1 MSGIKKITD
10 EVKSAVAKSV
20 EPMKNL
26 TTQAKDMASKSASSV
41 SQMKAQ
47 MKSYS
52 GSIQETAKQQDYLR
66 TKIEDLK
73 DLLAKADM
81 GFEVG
86 DTMKIEA
93 DIERLENRLRK
104 LQSQGQNTGKE
115 ISSAFDKIKAKIKSA
130 GTHLAGL
137 GGKFKNVLSGSK
149 NLGKTFTSTFNNGI
163 KSIKRFA
170 MGLLSVRTAVSMVS
184 KAMQSYL
191 SYDTQ
196 LSNSIQNC
204 WNVLGSLLAPILE
217 FVISLFSKAV
227 SYVNAFVE
235 ALTGINLVA
244 RANKKALDSQAK
256 STKKL
261 SDTQSSLDE
270 FHTVSTDTGSG
281 NDNKPITVEPVD
293 MDKLDFLFDWIDK
306 AKKLLATLFD
316 PIKEAWDNKGK
327 AFIDSLKNAFEGIKS
342 LGIAVFSS
350 IFEVWTNGTGQ
361 KIVENILEMWTNVF
375 NIVGALSQALANAW
389 NNAGNGTAIIQA
401 IADIFIGIQD
411 IVNSIANSLLNWVM
425 SDNFQSALNVVLGIL
440 ADLFGYAQEIMAWV
454 VTMYETYLAPVV
466 DKVLDCI
473 SRIII
478 AIGSVWE
485 FLKPIIDT
493 IIDVI
498 MNVLEPVI
506 DGLCGI
512 IGGIIDALSGVMDFI
527 TGVFTGNWS
536 KAWEGL
542 KTFLGGIIDAVASLF
557 TGLFNTIRAIF
568 KGAWDIIVSIW
579 SVVSTWF
586 NNAVIK
592 PLANLFNGIWN
603 TMKNGAQNAWNGI
616 KNIFSSVATFFK
628 NIFGNAWNGVK
639 NIFSSGGRIFSGIKD
654 GIFNAFRSVVNTLI
668 AGINKVVSIP
678 FNAINGALKTV
689 RDISFLGI
697 EPFKGLIK
705 LVNVPQIPSLET
717 GGVLDKETI
726 VRVAEYSNA
735 RSNPEIVSPRD
746 MMKETMKEALEESN
760 MNNTSQK
767 VDVNI
772 TGKLTAD
779 GDDLVYVYDKN
790 KKDKGY
796 DGGKNP
802 SFAY

>member
-47 MKSYS
+47 MKGYS
-52 GSIQETAKQQDYLR
+52 NSIQETAKQQDYLR

-130 GTHLAGL
+130 GTHIASLGSKFKATLSSSKGL
-137 GGKFKNVLSGSK
+137 GKS
-149 NLGKTFTSTFNNGI
+149 FTSTFNNGI

-235 ALTGINLVA
+235 ALTRINLVA

-375 NIVGALSQALANAW
+375 NIIGALSQALANAW

-440 ADLFGYAQEIMAWV
+440 ADLFGYAQEIIAWV

-527 TGVFTGNWS
+527 TGVFTGDWS

-542 KTFLGGIIDAVASLF
+542 KTFLCGIIDAVASLF

>member
-47 MKSYS
+47 MKGYS
-52 GSIQETAKQQDYLR
+52 NSIQETAKQQEYLKS
-66 TKIEDLK
+66 KIEDLK
-73 DLLAKADM
+73 YLLSQADM

-86 DTMKIEA
+86 DTLKIEA
-93 DIERLENRLRK
+93 DIEKLENRLKK
-104 LQSQGQNTGKE
+104 LQNQGRNTGE
-115 ISSAFDKIKAKIKSA
+115 EVSSAFDKIKAKIKSA
-130 GTHLAGL
+130 GTHIASLGSKFKATLSSSKGL
-137 GGKFKNVLSGSK
+137 GKS
-149 NLGKTFTSTFNNGI
+149 FTSTFNNGI
-163 KSIKRFA
+163 KSIKKFA
-170 MGLLSVRTAVSMVS
+170 LGLLSVRTAFSMVS
-184 KAMQSYL
+184 RAMQSYL

-375 NIVGALSQALANAW
+375 NIIGALSQALANAW

-411 IVNSIANSLLNWVM
+411 IVISIANSLLNWVM

-527 TGVFTGNWS
+527 TGVFTGDWS

-557 TGLFNTIRAIF
+557 TSLFNTIGAIF

>member
-115 ISSAFDKIKAKIKSA
+115 ISSVFDKIKAKIKSA
-130 GTHLAGL
+130 GTHIASLGSKFKATLSSSKGL
-137 GGKFKNVLSGSK
+137 GKS
-149 NLGKTFTSTFNNGI
+149 FTSTFNNGI
-163 KSIKRFA
+163 KSIKKFA
-170 MGLLSVRTAVSMVS
+170 LGLLSVRTAFSMVS
-184 KAMQSYL
+184 RAMQSYL

-293 MDKLDFLFDWIDK
+293 MDKLDFLFDWIDE

-425 SDNFQSALNVVLGIL
+425 SDNFQSALNMVLGIL

-542 KTFLGGIIDAVASLF
+542 KTFLGGIMDAVASLF

-586 NNAVIK
+586 NNTVIK

>member
-47 MKSYS
+47 MKGYS
-52 GSIQETAKQQDYLR
+52 NSIQETAKQQEYLKS
-66 TKIEDLK
+66 KIEDLK
-73 DLLAKADM
+73 YLLSQADM

-86 DTMKIEA
+86 DTLKIEA
-93 DIERLENRLRK
+93 DIEKLENRLKK
-104 LQSQGQNTGKE
+104 LQNQGRNTGEE

-130 GTHLAGL
+130 GTHIASLGSKFKATLSSSKGL
-137 GGKFKNVLSGSK
+137 GKS
-149 NLGKTFTSTFNNGI
+149 FTSTFNNGI

-235 ALTGINLVA
+235 ALTRINLVA

-527 TGVFTGNWS
+527 TGVFTGDWS

-557 TGLFNTIRAIF
+557 TGLFNTIGAIF

>member
-47 MKSYS
+47 MKGYS
-52 GSIQETAKQQDYLR
+52 NSIQETAKQQEYLKS
-66 TKIEDLK
+66 KIEDLK
-73 DLLAKADM
+73 YLLSQADM

-86 DTMKIEA
+86 DTLKIEA
-93 DIERLENRLRK
+93 DIEKLENRLKK
-104 LQSQGQNTGKE
+104 LQNQGRNTGEE

-130 GTHLAGL
+130 GTHIASLGSKFKATLSSSKGL
-137 GGKFKNVLSGSK
+137 GKS
-149 NLGKTFTSTFNNGI
+149 FTSTFNNGI

-498 MNVLEPVI
+498 MNILEPVI

-527 TGVFTGNWS
+527 TGVFTGDWS

-557 TGLFNTIRAIF
+557 TGLFNTIGAIF